1 MNEIDSAE
9 TTLTKN
15 AMPSLLSSISFG
27 SGFMGYAAF
36 IWASA
41 LVRAREY
48 VIYRGVGSLIGIGL
62 FLAIILGALEIDL
75 LLAKLKLQKR
85 TRSAIWIGAVLG
97 PYAGIVASNST
108 PPTMSHIIGVVTTLV
123 GFTLSWYIDGKL
135 ISRRK

>member
-1 MNEIDSAE
+1 MTKIDSAE
-9 TTLTKN
+9 TNPAKNTKSTL
-15 AMPSLLSSISFG
+15 PSSISFG
-27 SGFMGYAAF
+27 SIFMGYVAF
-36 IWASA
+36 TWASA
-41 LVRAREY
+41 LVRARGD

-62 FLAIILGALEIDL
+62 FLAIILGALAIDL

-85 TRSAIWIGAVLG
+85 IRSAIWIGAVLG

-135 ISRRK
+135 ISRRT